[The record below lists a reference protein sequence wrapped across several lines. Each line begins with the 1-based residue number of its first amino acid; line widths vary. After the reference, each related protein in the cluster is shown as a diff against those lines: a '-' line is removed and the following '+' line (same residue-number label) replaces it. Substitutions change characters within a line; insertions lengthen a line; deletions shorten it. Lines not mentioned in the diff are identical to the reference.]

1 MIDSFEVVLFDDIGL
16 CGEDHAVLVD
26 GDSEER
32 IASGCGGD
40 DIHEVQFFFVVDI
53 EQDQRAE
60 TLDEKDFWM
69 GGVSDDLL
77 WRKVVNTKSFHSV
90 HVDRKLNSALKIVF
104 ALHDIVDI
112 DSLDIFPQNIKVS
125 VRRCDVMNFRLLMP
139 FVSDIE

>member
-1 MIDSFEVVLFDDIGL
+1 
-16 CGEDHAVLVD
+16 
-26 GDSEER
+26 
-32 IASGCGGD
+32 
-40 DIHEVQFFFVVDI
+40 
-53 EQDQRAE
+53 
-60 TLDEKDFWM
+60 M

>member
-40 DIHEVQFFFVVDI
+40 DIHEVEFFFVVDI

-60 TLDEKDFWM
+60 TLDEEDFWM
-69 GGVSDDLL
+69 GGVSDNLL
-77 WRKVVNTKSFHSV
+77 RRKVVNAEAFHSV
-90 HVDRKLNSALKIVF
+90 HVDRKLNSAFEIVF

-112 DSLDIFPQNIKVS
+112 DGLDIFPQNVEIS
-125 VRRCDVMNFRLLMP
+125 VGRGDVMNLRLLMP
-139 FVSDIE
+139 LVGDIE